1 MKVVLTIY
9 TDSGDY
15 DRFKTS
21 KRATMNFVDTF
32 EKTLGDALFEAP
44 NAKKASPDANR
55 ESMMYLNGEYVPSSV
70 AESPSP
76 SERERSLPSGIG
88 SAGAWSTLLG
98 RTKTTTP
105 KNKDEQ
111 WAAQSPTGDLG
122 ETSMSPSSASARSP
136 GGTRKARIALNDNP
150 LEEDNES
157 FDSFSSASPVQPVT
171 SRSTLTKTMQPR
183 LSATRIKHSKRM
195 SLPSNLLVGEPRR
208 PASSAFGLGL
218 ENVSEEDKAET
229 EDAWGW

>member
-1 MKVVLTIY
+1 ML
-9 TDSGDY
+9 SS
-15 DRFKTS
+15 FKTS

-44 NAKKASPDANR
+44 SAKKTSPDSSQG
-55 ESMMYLNGEYVPSSV
+55 SMMYLNGEYVPSSV

-98 RTKTTTP
+98 GGRSKTTP
-105 KNKDEQ
+105 KTKAEE
-111 WAAQSPTGDLG
+111 WTPQSPNGDLG
-122 ETSMSPSSASARSP
+122 ETSMSPSSAGRSP
-136 GGTRKARIALNDNP
+136 DGSRKARIALNDNP
-150 LEEDNES
+150 LEENDES
-157 FDSFSSASPVQPVT
+157 YDSFSSSSPIQSAT
-171 SRSTLTKTMQPR
+171 SRPISTKPLNSRLGATM
-183 LSATRIKHSKRM
+183 SKHSKRM
-195 SLPSNLLVGEPRR
+195 SLPSNLLVGEPRK
-208 PASSAFGLGL
+208 ASSAFGLGL

>member
-1 MKVVLTIY
+1 
-9 TDSGDY
+9 
-15 DRFKTS
+15 
-21 KRATMNFVDTF
+21 MNFVDTF

-44 NAKKASPDANR
+44 NNGKKASPDSSQG
-55 ESMMYLNGEYVPSSV
+55 SMMYLNGEYVPSSV

-98 RTKTTTP
+98 RSKTTP
-105 KNKDEQ
+105 KNKNEE
-111 WAAQSPTGDLG
+111 WTAQSPNGDLG
-122 ETSMSPSSASARSP
+122 ETSFSPSSSAARSP

-150 LEEDNES
+150 LEEDES
-157 FDSFSSASPVQPVT
+157 FDSFNENSSSFSSTSPSQT
-171 SRSTLTKTMQPR
+171 RLSTTKSIQPR
-183 LSATRIKHSKRM
+183 LSAPRAKHSKRM
-195 SLPSNLLVGEPRR
+195 SLPNNLLIGEPRR
-208 PASSAFGLGL
+208 PSSSAFGLGL